1 MGKVKFGLKNVKY
14 AIWTEGTGN
23 AAGSYGPWKVLTPGA
38 VSLTAD
44 IEANST
50 DFYAEDTVY
59 AVIDSIAKESGTVE
73 IAYLPEEVKKDLFGY
88 VEDSTTKLTYLTADP
103 KDIHVALG
111 YETSFNDGTKCRG
124 LRYDVKFSPFSESA
138 NTMQETTDPET
149 ITLNYTAVGKKF
161 TVGEGVN
168 AQELNILKAHVNSG
182 TGENGADESVYTN
195 FFKGV
200 QIPGQA
206 VITA

>member
-14 AIWTEGTGN
+14 AIWTEGTGD
-23 AAGSYGPWKVLTPGA
+23 AAGSYGAWKVLTPGA

-44 IEANST
+44 IEADST

-59 AVIDSIAKESGTVE
+59 AVIDSVAKESGTIE
-73 IAYLPEEVKKDLFGY
+73 IAFLPEEVKQDLFGY
-88 VEDSTTKLTYLTADP
+88 TVDSTTKLTYLTSDP

-111 YETSFNDGTKCRG
+111 YETSYNDGTKCRG
-124 LRYDVKFSPFSESA
+124 MRYDVTFQPFSESA

-161 TVGEGVN
+161 TIGEGTSAKEV
-168 AQELNILKAHVNSG
+168 NILKAHVNSG
-182 TGENGADESVYTN
+182 TGEAGADEAVYTN
-195 FFKGV
+195 FFSAV

-206 VITA
+206 VVTG

>member
-14 AIWTEGTGN
+14 AIWTDGVGD

-44 IEANST
+44 VEADST

-73 IAYLPEEVKKDLFGY
+73 IAFLPEEVKQDLFGY
-88 VEDSTTKLTYLTADP
+88 AVDDTTKLTYLTSDP

-111 YETSFNDGTKCRG
+111 YETSYNDGTKCRG
-124 LRYDVKFSPFSESA
+124 VRYDVTFQPFSESA
-138 NTMQETTDPET
+138 NTMQENTDPET

-161 TVGEGVN
+161 TVDNKEV
-168 AQELNILKAHVNSG
+168 NILKAHVNSG
-182 TGENGADESVYTN
+182 TGTGGADESVYTK
-195 FFKGV
+195 FFSAV
-200 QIPGQA
+200 QIPGVA
-206 VITA
+206 VVAG

>member
-23 AAGSYGPWKVLTPGA
+23 TAGSYGPWKVLTPGA

-44 IEANST
+44 IEADST

-59 AVIDSIAKESGTVE
+59 AVIDSVAKESGTIE
-73 IAYLPEEVKKDLFGY
+73 IAFLPEEVKQDLFGY
-88 VEDSTTKLTYLTADP
+88 TVDSTTKLTYLTSDP

-111 YETSFNDGTKCRG
+111 YETSYNDGTKCRG
-124 LRYDVKFSPFSESA
+124 MRYDVTFSPFSESA

-149 ITLNYTAVGKKF
+149 ITLNYTPVGKKF
-161 TVGEGVN
+161 TIGEGAN
-168 AQELNILKAHVNSG
+168 ATDVNILKAHVNSG
-182 TGENGADESVYTN
+182 TGEAGADESVYTN
-195 FFKGV
+195 FFRAV

-206 VITA
+206 VVTG

>member
-23 AAGSYGPWKVLTPGA
+23 TAGSYGPWKVLTPGA

-44 IEANST
+44 IEADST

-59 AVIDSIAKESGTVE
+59 AVIDSVAKESGTIE
-73 IAYLPEEVKKDLFGY
+73 IAFLPEEVKQDLFGY
-88 VEDSTTKLTYLTADP
+88 TVDSTTKLTYLTSDP

-111 YETSFNDGTKCRG
+111 YETSYNDGTKCRG
-124 LRYDVKFSPFSESA
+124 MRYDVTFSPFSEYA

-161 TVGEGVN
+161 TIGEGAN
-168 AQELNILKAHVNSG
+168 ATDVNILKAHVNSG
-182 TGENGADESVYTN
+182 TGEAGADESVYTN
-195 FFKGV
+195 FFRAV

-206 VITA
+206 VVTG

>member
-14 AIWTEGTGN
+14 AIWTEGVDG
-23 AAGSYGPWKVLTPGA
+23 AAGTYGPWKVLTPGA

-73 IAYLPEEVKKDLFGY
+73 IAYLPEEVKQDLFGY
-88 VEDSTTKLTYLTADP
+88 VVDETTKLTYLTADP

-124 LRYDVKFSPFSESA
+124 LRYDVTFQPFSESA

-161 TVGEGVN
+161 TVGEGTAAKEINV
-168 AQELNILKAHVNSG
+168 LKAHVNSG
-182 TGENGADESVYTN
+182 TGEAGADESVYTN

-200 QIPGQA
+200 QIPGKA
-206 VITA
+206 VVTA